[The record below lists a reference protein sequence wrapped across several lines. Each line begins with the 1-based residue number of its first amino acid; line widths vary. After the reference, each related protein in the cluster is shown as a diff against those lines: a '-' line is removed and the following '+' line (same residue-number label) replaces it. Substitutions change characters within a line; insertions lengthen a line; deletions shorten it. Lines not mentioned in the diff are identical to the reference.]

1 MLHLQRFDWDWD
13 ANSRIKV
20 GPQSPSPAPFHPR
33 RAPLRSHQT
42 HARTRRAPLR
52 SHQTHA
58 RTRPSPQVCDRLAF
72 PPALPAALLAEL
84 LASGRPAGRGAAP
97 PADPAPYDLQAV
109 LVRSSRGGPDVSPEA
124 GPMFLPR
131 RARRF
136 SRGERRNPPRCMWA
150 RRRPGTTSPTSG
162 TAARGRSS
170 TTTWSGPAAL
180 TARSLMTPHE
190 AATKRHG
197 ALNRLP
203 GCLRARAR
211 RGPRATLRDAS

>member
-20 GPQSPSPAPFHPR
+20 GPQSPSPAPFHP
-33 RAPLRSHQT
+33 
-42 HARTRRAPLR
+42 RRAPLR

-124 GPMFLPR
+124 GPTFLPR
-131 RARRF
+131 RAPQPAQVHVGAAAAGHYFAYVRHGGAWAEFNDDVVRPCRPHGTKPHDA
-136 SRGERRNPPRCMWA
+136 SRSR
-150 RRRPGTTSPTSG
+150 
-162 TAARGRSS
+162 
-170 TTTWSGPAAL
+170 
-180 TARSLMTPHE
+180 HE
-190 AATKRHG
+190 ASRSPESPS
-197 ALNRLP
+197 RLP
-203 GCLRARAR
+203 PRARAS
-211 RGPRATLRDAS
+211 RATRDAP